1 MESSVDGTITCFFRQ
16 LREGD
21 QAAAEKLWDHF
32 FPRLLGLAQ
41 KTLACRPQRM
51 ADAEDAV
58 QSAFFSFWQSATA
71 GHVHA
76 DVDRDGLWSL
86 LSVIT
91 VRKALKQ
98 VRKERTQKRG
108 GGRVLG
114 EASVEA
120 SLKALGRAPK
130 FDEAVGELPAHE
142 FDIRCEE
149 LLLSLDEDSRALA
162 ILRLMGY
169 KHQEIAEILDCTER
183 TIRRKIK
190 LIKLTWEQADGD
202 AE

>member
-1 MESSVDGTITCFFRQ
+1 MERSVTGTITCFFGQ

-21 QAAAEKLWDHF
+21 QAAAGKLWEHF
-32 FPRLLGLAQ
+32 FPRLLGLAR
-41 KTLACRPQRM
+41 KTLAYRPQRV

-58 QSAFFSFWQSATA
+58 QSAFFSFWQSAAA
-71 GHVHA
+71 GDVDA

-98 VRKERTQKRG
+98 VRKERAQKRG
-108 GGRVLG
+108 SGRVLG
-114 EASVEA
+114 EASAEA
-120 SLKALGRAPK
+120 SLKALGQDFK
-130 FDEAVGELPAHE
+130 FDEALGELPAHE

-149 LLLSLDEDSRALA
+149 LLLSLDEESRALA

-169 KHQEIAEILDCTER
+169 KHQEIADILDCTER

-190 LIKLTWEQADGD
+190 LIKLTWEDASGDGV
-202 AE
+202 